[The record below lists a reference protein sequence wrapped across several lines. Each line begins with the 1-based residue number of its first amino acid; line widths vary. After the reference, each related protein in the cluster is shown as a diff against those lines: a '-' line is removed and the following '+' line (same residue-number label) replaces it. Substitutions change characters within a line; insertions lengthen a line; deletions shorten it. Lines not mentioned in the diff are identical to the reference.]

1 MITTLFNLHE
11 MQTNNGVVTI
21 EFYAGDIFDIY
32 SDILVLSAF
41 KDSFSPVP
49 GTTWGYF
56 NQKTGFDFYK
66 YIDSSS
72 PGISENI
79 VKFNLPSN
87 KYCSRLYAIEML
99 DLRKNS
105 NGFTEALVKH
115 RYRDF
120 IRLLESV
127 SEPGVETLS
136 LPLLGTGNQGISYEV
151 SVNALFS
158 VLNELSNTGINTIRV
173 FAWNFQSIGILNQK
187 INSILSRPES
197 ANTGLLQAAIDEIY
211 EQYNYELKSAGPIR
225 LLEIVSLTKAPH
237 SSFTIYGISGR
248 KFAESF
254 CKDLLYKA
262 AQSASIVGITLDGM
276 IKQIMA
282 DKLIDRPYV
291 ISYLRLLQSYGN
303 LAAHEGT
310 VKLNHQDAAAIIIA
324 IVRINDYWMQ
334 IAK

>member
-1 MITTLFNLHE
+1 MHTSTGIL
-11 MQTNNGVVTI
+11 TI

-41 KDSFSPVP
+41 KDSFFPTQ

-56 NQKTGFDFYK
+56 YQKTGFDFYN

-136 LPLLGTGNQGISYEV
+136 LPLLGTGNQGIPYEV

-158 VLNELSNTGINTIRV
+158 VLSELSNTGINTIRV

-211 EQYNYELKSAGPIR
+211 EQYNYELNSEGPVR
-225 LLEIVSLTKAPH
+225 LNDIISLTKAPH
-237 SSFTIYGISGR
+237 FSFTIYGISGR
-248 KFAESF
+248 KFAENF
-254 CKDLLYKA
+254 CKNLLNKRSPEA
-262 AQSASIVGITLDGM
+262 LATVISLEGM

-282 DKLIDRPYV
+282 DRLIDRPYV

-303 LAAHEGT
+303 LAAHEGS

-324 IVRINDYWMQ
+324 IVRINDYWMEMV
-334 IAK
+334 K